1 MLAIYWG
8 LKRFEYELRG
18 RKFKLETDHKALLE
32 IRKKP
37 QFNNNRINRW
47 IELIQEFDFSV
58 VYVEGEKMGQADQLS
73 RLDDEDKKKW
83 QKGFKISGRK
93 KNKHQTEEEGKL
105 IWTFDS
111 GEKREILR
119 ENEREGRIKEV
130 HIDLLH
136 SGVEYVYQKIKK
148 KHYWPNIKKQ
158 IEAVINKCEICKKF
172 NRKKGNK
179 GEFVTS
185 SRPFEKVALD
195 LIDMRREGIYISV
208 ALLFQQINCNKV
220 HKG

>member
-1 MLAIYWG
+1 
-8 LKRFEYELRG
+8 
-18 RKFKLETDHKALLE
+18 ALLE

-83 QKGFKISGRK
+83 QKGFKISGGK
-93 KNKHQTEEEGKL
+93 KNKHQTEEIGKL

-119 ENEREGRIKEV
+119 ENEREGQIKKV

-136 SGVEYVYQKIKK
+136 RGVEYVYQEIKK
-148 KHYWPNIKKQ
+148 KHCWPNIKKQ

-195 LIDMRREGIYISV
+195 LIDMRREGIYILV